1 MEPQNGSSGSRLE
14 PHLDSILA
22 WQQEGKSYRD
32 ILDLLKERC
41 EVTVSYTALR
51 SFVQRR
57 TPQVETDEES
67 VSGNTPTLES
77 IASELAE
84 LNETLNQFSR
94 AVAESFSE
102 SLRQQIG
109 ASGLQTTA
117 ETLKKSSADI
127 SALSVQLSA
136 SLKPLTQQLTGS
148 TETLKKAAGEI
159 GALSGQVSGQL
170 LASLQPLTQQFSG
183 SIDVEMRKIASGAD
197 SLRQHSRALIDRS
210 NTDSWWVTALLATVL
225 CAVSF
230 LAGLWW
236 EKGRTTDGI
245 RDIEAQLQRLQ
256 TPPAPVIPT
265 PVKREKQKGS
275 KGAVGKKNE
284 AANKIADP

>member
-1 MEPQNGSSGSRLE
+1 MEPQNGSAGSRLE
-14 PHLDSILA
+14 PYLDSILA

-32 ILDLLKERC
+32 ILDLLKERF

-67 VSGNTPTLES
+67 VSGSTPTLES

-117 ETLKKSSADI
+117 ETLKRSSADI
-127 SALSVQLSA
+127 TALAGQLSA

-170 LASLQPLTQQFSG
+170 VASLQPLTEQFSG
-183 SIDVEMRKIASGAD
+183 SINVEMRKIASGAD
-197 SLRQHSRALIDRS
+197 SLREHSRALIDRS
-210 NTDSWWVTALLATVL
+210 NTDSWWVTVLLAVVL

-230 LAGLWW
+230 LAGIWW
-236 EKGRTTDGI
+236 EKGRTADGI
-245 RDIEAQLQRLQ
+245 RGIEAQLQRLQ
-256 TPPAPVIPT
+256 TPPAPAIPA

-275 KGAVGKKNE
+275 KGTVGKKDE
-284 AANKIADP
+284 AAN

>member
-41 EVTVSYTALR
+41 AVTVSYTALR

-57 TPQVETDEES
+57 TPQVEIDEES
-67 VSGNTPTLES
+67 VSGTPTLES

-94 AVAESFSE
+94 AVAENFSE

-127 SALSVQLSA
+127 NALSSQLSA

-148 TETLKKAAGEI
+148 AETL
-159 GALSGQVSGQL
+159 
-170 LASLQPLTQQFSG
+170 
-183 SIDVEMRKIASGAD
+183 
-197 SLRQHSRALIDRS
+197 
-210 NTDSWWVTALLATVL
+210 N
-225 CAVSF
+225 
-230 LAGLWW
+230 
-236 EKGRTTDGI
+236 
-245 RDIEAQLQRLQ
+245 
-256 TPPAPVIPT
+256 
-265 PVKREKQKGS
+265 
-275 KGAVGKKNE
+275 
-284 AANKIADP
+284 

>member
-1 MEPQNGSSGSRLE
+1 MEPQNGLSGSRLE
-14 PHLDSILA
+14 PYLDSILA

-32 ILDLLKERC
+32 ILDLLKERF

-57 TPQVETDEES
+57 TPQVETDEELI
-67 VSGNTPTLES
+67 SGNTPTLES

-84 LNETLNQFSR
+84 LNESLNQFSR

-127 SALSVQLSA
+127 TALSGQLSA
-136 SLKPLTQQLTGS
+136 SLKPMSQQLTGS
-148 TETLKKAAGEI
+148 TETLKKAAGDI
-159 GALSGQVSGQL
+159 GALSGHVSGQL
-170 LASLQPLTQQFSG
+170 LASLQPLTEQFSG
-183 SIDVEMRKIASGAD
+183 SINVEMRKIASGAD
-197 SLRQHSRALIDRS
+197 ALRQHSRALIDRS
-210 NTDSWWVTALLATVL
+210 NTDSWWVTILLAMML

-230 LAGLWW
+230 LAGIWW
-236 EKGRTTDGI
+236 EKGRTGDVI
-245 RDIEAQLQRLQ
+245 RGIEAQLQRLQ
-256 TPPAPVIPT
+256 TPPALAIPA
-265 PVKREKQKGS
+265 PVKREKQKSS

>member
-1 MEPQNGSSGSRLE
+1 MDTQNGSSGSRLE

-57 TPQVETDEES
+57 TPQVETEWS
-67 VSGNTPTLES
+67 VSGNTPTLEL

-84 LNETLNQFSR
+84 LNESLNQFSR
-94 AVAESFSE
+94 AAAESFSE

-127 SALSVQLSA
+127 TALAGQLSA

-170 LASLQPLTQQFSG
+170 VASLQPLTEQFSG
-183 SIDVEMRKIASGAD
+183 SINVEMRKIASGAD
-197 SLRQHSRALIDRS
+197 SLRQYSRALVERS
-210 NTDSWWVTALLATVL
+210 NTDSWWVTVLLAVVL

-256 TPPAPVIPT
+256 TPPAPTIPA

-275 KGAVGKKNE
+275 KGAVGKRNE

>member
-1 MEPQNGSSGSRLE
+1 MDTQNGSAGSRLE
-14 PHLDSILA
+14 PYLDSILA

-41 EVTVSYTALR
+41 AVIVSYTALR

-57 TPQVETDEES
+57 TPQVETEEEL
-67 VSGNTPTLES
+67 VRNNTLTLES

-94 AVAESFSE
+94 AVSESFSE

-109 ASGLQTTA
+109 AAGLQTTA

-127 SALSVQLSA
+127 TALAGQLSA

-170 LASLQPLTQQFSG
+170 LASLRSLAEQFSG
-183 SIDVEMRKIASGAD
+183 LIDVEMRKIASGAD
-197 SLRQHSRALIDRS
+197 SLRQHSRAL
-210 NTDSWWVTALLATVL
+210 
-225 CAVSF
+225 
-230 LAGLWW
+230 
-236 EKGRTTDGI
+236 
-245 RDIEAQLQRLQ
+245 
-256 TPPAPVIPT
+256 
-265 PVKREKQKGS
+265 
-275 KGAVGKKNE
+275 
-284 AANKIADP
+284 